1 MTLSMNIKQLTAVL
15 TVKLYMRFVVMRFDM
30 KTSAENTHINM
41 PPFALCSCLLIIR
54 QLLPHVT
61 FSSLLVSSQVCLSSH
76 STLNLFFLLFS
87 QTLITCFNG
96 HQQHKYLSIYMYTYI
111 YIYSDCH
118 YQSFSIYSIY

>member
-1 MTLSMNIKQLTAVL
+1 MTLSMNIKQLAAVL

-41 PPFALCSCLLIIR
+41 PPFALCSCLLIILASCY
-54 QLLPHVT
+54 LL
-61 FSSLLVSSQVCLSSH
+61 FSSSFISSLSLISFNTK
-76 STLNLFFLLFS
+76 SFFLLFS